1 MCFTVVSYSYVSIKA
16 KFHYASWFE
25 AGSKL
30 VADRSEA
37 DSKLVADLERAEIW
51 PII

>member
-1 MCFTVVSYSYVSIKA
+1 MNVENVNGVVKA
-16 KFHYASWFE
+16 KFHYATWFE

-30 VADRSEA
+30 VAGL
-37 DSKLVADLERAEIW
+37 KQAEIW